1 MGFEGEEK
9 AHLTIP
15 DLPRPTT
22 ITTAAAAAAVRG
34 GVAPTRSA
42 TLASQWAAGTGRST
56 ARRDADRCDRSGR
69 EHLPGV
75 AAPGCQRVAS
85 QLSSTV
91 RCGGARFLE
100 RSKQAIG
107 IKIQFPVM
115 NPCFA
120 IVLDFSVWY
129 MNNLLPSSKIVSSQY
144 ASNCSNTWDKILIT
158 T

>member
-1 MGFEGEEK
+1 MKEK
-9 AHLTIP
+9 RSP
-15 DLPRPTT
+15 SNYSGPSPTHHHHHCGGGGGSAWGRDADQ
-22 ITTAAAAAAVRG
+22 IRNPSIAVG
-34 GVAPTRSA
+34 G
-42 TLASQWAAGTGRST
+42 GDGRST
-56 ARRDADRCDRSGR
+56 ARRDADRCGRVVR
-69 EHLPGV
+69 EHLRGF

-85 QLSSTV
+85 RLSATV
-91 RCGGARFLE
+91 RCGGASFLE
-100 RSKQAIG
+100 ISKQAIG

-144 ASNCSNTWDKILIT
+144 ASNCSNTWDNILIT